1 MLIARAFSG
10 FLTWI
15 KLYINSC
22 KFLKNG
28 PLCGPLT
35 FDRSPNMVRRSAHLG
50 ASFFDKYYKEK
61 WYNKKHQ
68 RRKHM
73 SRVGFV
79 RNSIYEKGLK
89 KMARA

>member
-10 FLTWI
+10 FSTWL

-35 FDRSPNMVRRSAHLG
+35 FDRSPNMVRRRACMS
-50 ASFFDKYYKEK
+50 ASFLENIVNILSDFLPENCEVATAIDE
-61 WYNKKHQ
+61 
-68 RRKHM
+68 
-73 SRVGFV
+73 V
-79 RNSIYEKGLK
+79 
-89 KMARA
+89 

>member
-22 KFLKNG
+22 KFLKN
-28 PLCGPLT
+28 GPLT

-61 WYNKKHQ
+61 QMTFRIQYDYAT
-68 RRKHM
+68 
-73 SRVGFV
+73 G
-79 RNSIYEKGLK
+79 I
-89 KMARA
+89 